1 MKNELH
7 EALNEYGITTDEF
20 TKALSMFIS
29 GLQTIS
35 HAINRKLSNN
45 YLKMHGY
52 TIRRS
57 RALKIFERRHR
68 SG

>member
-1 MKNELH
+1 MENKLH
-7 EALNEYGITTDEF
+7 EALNEYRITTDEF
-20 TKALSMFIS
+20 AKALSMFIS
-29 GLQTIS
+29 DLQTIS
-35 HAINRKLSNN
+35 HAINRKLRNN